1 MKKAYK
7 LEDLDCANCAAKMEE
22 EIKKIDGVINANVN
36 FIMQS
41 MTIEAD
47 DSIFDEIMD
56 KVIKVCRKIE
66 PDCNIL
72 RWLPWAKNKR
82 EH

>member
-1 MKKAYK
+1 MKKTYK
-7 LEDLDCANCAAKMEE
+7 LEDLDCASCAAKIEE
-22 EIKKIDGVINANVN
+22 GIKKIDGVINANVN

-47 DSIFDEIMD
+47 DSIFDEIVD

-72 RWLPWAKNKR
+72 R
-82 EH
+82 

>member
-1 MKKAYK
+1 MKKTYK
-7 LEDLDCANCAAKMEE
+7 LEDLDCASCAAKMEDG
-22 EIKKIDGVINANVN
+22 IKKIDGVINANVN

-72 RWLPWAKNKR
+72 RWLPWVKNKR
-82 EH
+82 KH

>member
-1 MKKAYK
+1 MKKTYK
-7 LEDLDCANCAAKMEE
+7 LEDLDCASCAAKMEDG
-22 EIKKIDGVINANVN
+22 IKKIDGVINANVN

-72 RWLPWAKNKR
+72 R
-82 EH
+82 